1 MILITPSTM
10 EDLRDYFAELPDYG
24 RLFIEGESPMDVAVY
39 KIEKDENRVSIWVRI
54 PSGVRTVTKIQIIKK
69 DGEVMLERN
78 APITKPEPRNVYT
91 RFEFELE
98 EVPAP

>member
-24 RLFIEGESPMDVAVY
+24 RLFISGEIPMDVAIY
-39 KIEKDENRVSIWVRI
+39 KIEKEENQISIWVRV
-54 PSGVRTVTKIQIIKK
+54 PSGVRTVNKIQIIKK

-78 APITKPEPRNVYT
+78 APITKPESRNLYT
-91 RFEFELE
+91 RFEFEIE
-98 EVPAP
+98 EVPAT

>member
-24 RLFIEGESPMDVAVY
+24 RLFIAGENPMDVAIY
-39 KIEKDENRVSIWVRI
+39 KIEKEDNRISIWVRV

-78 APITKPEPRNVYT
+78 APITKPESRNVYT
-91 RFEFELE
+91 RFEFEIE
-98 EVPAP
+98 EVPAT